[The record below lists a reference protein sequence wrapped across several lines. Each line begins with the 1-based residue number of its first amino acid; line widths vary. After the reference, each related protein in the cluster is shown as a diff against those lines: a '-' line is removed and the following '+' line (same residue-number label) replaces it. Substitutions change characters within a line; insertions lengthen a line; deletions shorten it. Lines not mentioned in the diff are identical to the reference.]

1 MSNRYNYLCELL
13 RKFRPKK
20 TDFVQKF
27 TFFCGLK
34 NCVWRASKARIE
46 EGNIKRRMV
55 QNKKRRDGVVK
66 PRPDLFSF

>member
-1 MSNRYNYLCELL
+1 
-13 RKFRPKK
+13 
-20 TDFVQKF
+20 VQKF

-55 QNKKRRDGVVK
+55 AQNKKRRDGVVK
-66 PRPDLFSF
+66 PRLSSLFNF